1 MKKKILALI
10 LCTMMAATAV
20 VGGTLAYFTD
30 TDAAKNV
37 MTTGNVKIVQNEK
50 ERPIDETTKQPLDN
64 ANTLTDFTQEKP
76 LYPAVFYNEDGS
88 VIAPD
93 GVAGGD
99 ADVPTH
105 GLVEI
110 NNGENGDVNGDE
122 NNLSAKLLDKSIANE
137 VDKIVSVTNK
147 GSRPVYARTIFL
159 MENANLNDDKQLSD
173 YVVKMWTA
181 NGGNN
186 SGYYNVLS
194 GGNLVEDTNVPLDLV
209 EVEDGTYSVYVHYYE
224 NPVQPEKTTAA
235 SLKQIYLD
243 PNATNEVSD
252 VIGDEYTILALS
264 QAVQTDGFT
273 DDRAALNAA
282 FGDVTADN
290 CKTWFAELAK
300 QEAGAWDP
308 TPEKTAEDDTNNG

>member
-10 LCTMMAATAV
+10 LCAMMAATAV

-64 ANTLTDFTQEKP
+64 ATTLQDFTQEKP
-76 LYPAVFYNEDGS
+76 LYPAVFYKEDGT

-93 GVAGGD
+93 KTIGEMD
-99 ADVPTH
+99 APTH

-110 NNGENGDVNGDE
+110 EDVNGDE
-122 NNLSAKLLDKSIANE
+122 NYSKSLLDKSITNE
-137 VDKIVSVTNK
+137 VDKIVSVTNN

-159 MENANLNDDKQLSD
+159 MENAQIDDNTQLSD
-173 YVVKMWTA
+173 YVLKVWTD
-181 NGGNN
+181 NGGEN
-186 SGYYNVLS
+186 SGNYNKLS
-194 GGNLVEDTNVPLDLV
+194 GGKFVSGNGHTLDLV
-209 EVEDGTYSVYVHYYE
+209 TVEGGTYSVYVHYYE

-243 PNATNEVSD
+243 PNATNEISEI
-252 VIGDEYTILALS
+252 IGEEYTILALS

-282 FGDVTADN
+282 FGEVTADN
-290 CKTWFAELAK
+290 CKDWFAELAK
-300 QEAGAWDP
+300 RKAGAWDP
-308 TPEKTAEDDTNNG
+308 TPEKTTNTPADETTGG